1 MWALLDK
8 SAHERRRQRMDLHSE
23 RLEAKLNA
31 VDWAVRDVLVGTVR
45 GPQQLDICR
54 KHRFYYIPAEQLGDE
69 AFSVRMVALY
79 QSQYVFGPQ
88 AGVQYYGE
96 VTKCSPVCRGDITEI
111 RARKGTEQN
120 LYYRFEIREWKRLN
134 RPIAARE
141 SCFVKGL
148 TSRFQL
154 EHSAETPELWLRSQ
168 EEYRLCL
175 NLRQALADTSIN
187 EADND
192 LGFAF
197 RDFAVRFEGG
207 KILVSDKGWV
217 FAQYETADFLQNAEG
232 VFRKLYRECVQRD
245 SMNELSKI

>member
-1 MWALLDK
+1 
-8 SAHERRRQRMDLHSE
+8 MDLHSE

-45 GPQQLDICR
+45 SPQQLDICR
-54 KHRFYYIPAEQLGDE
+54 RHRFYYIPAEQLGDE
-69 AFSVRMVALY
+69 AFSVRIVALY

-96 VTKCSPVCRGDITEI
+96 VTKCSPVCRGDITEL

-168 EEYRLCL
+168 EEYRLYL
-175 NLRQALADTSIN
+175 NLRQARRHLHQRGGQRPW
-187 EADND
+187 
-192 LGFAF
+192 LCVPGFRGALRGRKDPCF
-197 RDFAVRFEGG
+197 GQGMGLRAVRDRRFPSKCGGRAPEAVQGVRPEG
-207 KILVSDKGWV
+207 
-217 FAQYETADFLQNAEG
+217 FHE
-232 VFRKLYRECVQRD
+232 
-245 SMNELSKI
+245 

>member
-1 MWALLDK
+1 
-8 SAHERRRQRMDLHSE
+8 MDLHSE

-45 GPQQLDICR
+45 SPQQLDICR
-54 KHRFYYIPAEQLGDE
+54 RHRFYYIPAEQLGDE
-69 AFSVRMVALY
+69 AFSVRIVALY

-96 VTKCSPVCRGDITEI
+96 VTKCSPVCRGDITEL

-175 NLRQALADTSIN
+175 NLRRCASREERSLFRTRDGSSRSTRPPTS
-187 EADND
+187 
-192 LGFAF
+192 
-197 RDFAVRFEGG
+197 
-207 KILVSDKGWV
+207 
-217 FAQYETADFLQNAEG
+217 
-232 VFRKLYRECVQRD
+232 
-245 SMNELSKI
+245 SKMRRACSGSCTGSASRGIP

>member
-1 MWALLDK
+1 MG
-8 SAHERRRQRMDLHSE
+8 LHSE

-45 GPQQLDICR
+45 SPQQLDICR
-54 KHRFYYIPAEQLGDE
+54 RHRFYYIPAEQLGDE
-69 AFSVRMVALY
+69 AFSVRIVALY

-96 VTKCSPVCRGDITEI
+96 VTKCSPVCRGDITEL

-175 NLRQALADTSIN
+175 NLRQALRSGISQCASR
-187 EADND
+187 EERS
-192 LGFAF
+192 LF
-197 RDFAVRFEGG
+197 R
-207 KILVSDKGWV
+207 
-217 FAQYETADFLQNAEG
+217 T
-232 VFRKLYRECVQRD
+232 RD
-245 SMNELSKI
+245 GSSRSTRPPISSKMRGACSGSCTGSASRGIP

>member
-1 MWALLDK
+1 M
-8 SAHERRRQRMDLHSE
+8 
-23 RLEAKLNA
+23 
-31 VDWAVRDVLVGTVR
+31 DWAVRDVLVGTVR
-45 GPQQLDICR
+45 SPQQLDICR
-54 KHRFYYIPAEQLGDE
+54 RRRFYYIPAEQLGDE
-69 AFSVRMVALY
+69 AFSVRIVALY

-96 VTKCSPVCRGDITEI
+96 VTKCSPVCRGDITEL

-168 EEYRLCL
+168 EEYRLYL

-197 RDFAVRFEGG
+197 RDFAVRFEGRKDPCFG
-207 KILVSDKGWV
+207 QGMGLRAVRDRRFPSKCGGR
-217 FAQYETADFLQNAEG
+217 A
-232 VFRKLYRECVQRD
+232 RKLYRECVQRD